1 MANLKYY
8 NETNS
13 EWETLV
19 IGKQGPSG
27 IANATAPVTY
37 DGGTQTVG
45 LTDSFIGQTVRTFA
59 NASARNTAIP
69 SPTEGMVTYL
79 EDSNIFQYYNGSWI
93 SSRYFE
99 KVQINTTRT
108 DEKLTIEGPG
118 GAETVARL
126 NITEATANSRPYI
139 SFARAGGVVASITGT
154 NSAIAYNTTSDY
166 RLKENVSGITGALG
180 KIESLNPVEFNFI
193 VEPDQKVDG
202 FLAHELQEV
211 IPYAVHG
218 SKDETNDNGDA
229 VYQGVDY
236 SKIVPILTA
245 AIKELSARVELLEA
259 EKE

>member
-1 MANLKYY
+1 MPRKVFTAGEVLAAADV
-8 NETNS
+8 NEFLMDQAVQS
-13 EWETLV
+13 FA
-19 IGKQGPSG
+19 G
-27 IANATAPVTY
+27 TA
-37 DGGTQTVG
+37 
-45 LTDSFIGQTVRTFA
+45 
-59 NASARNTAIP
+59 ARGSAIP
-69 SPTEGMVTYL
+69 SPVEGMVSYL
-79 EDSNIFQYYNGSWI
+79 EDSNTFQYYNGSWT

-108 DEKLTIEGPG
+108 DEKLTVEGPG

-166 RLKENVSGITGALG
+166 RLKENVAGIKNALD
-180 KIESLNPVEFNFI
+180 KIDTLNPIEFNFI

-218 SKDETNDNGDA
+218 SKDETNDNGEP

-236 SKIVPILTA
+236 SKVVPLMVA
-245 AIKELSARVELLEA
+245 AIQELTARVEALEA
-259 EKE
+259 NSK